1 MTMMIVDAISSA
13 PSGHA
18 VYFLV
23 TAYIESLHH
32 YRSSLG
38 IPEEVITLPV
48 AGMDDLRA
56 RLRALRHNINVS
68 LEAVVPASE
77 VSTVLATAVER
88 LEADD
93 YAAREKR

>member
-1 MTMMIVDAISSA
+1 MMIVDAIHSA
-13 PSGHA
+13 SSGHA

-32 YRSSLG
+32 YRTSHG

-48 AGMDDLRA
+48 TGVDDLQA
-56 RLRALRHNINVS
+56 RLDALRHNSNVS
-68 LEAVVPASE
+68 PDAVVPTSE
-77 VSTVLATAVER
+77 VSRVLATAVER
-88 LEADD
+88 LAEDD

>member
-1 MTMMIVDAISSA
+1 MMIVDAISSA

-32 YRSSLG
+32 YRNSLG

-48 AGMDDLRA
+48 ADKGDLQA
-56 RLRALRHNINVS
+56 RLDALRQNINVP
-68 LEAVVPASE
+68 LGAVAPASE
-77 VSTVLATAVER
+77 VSTVLAAAVER